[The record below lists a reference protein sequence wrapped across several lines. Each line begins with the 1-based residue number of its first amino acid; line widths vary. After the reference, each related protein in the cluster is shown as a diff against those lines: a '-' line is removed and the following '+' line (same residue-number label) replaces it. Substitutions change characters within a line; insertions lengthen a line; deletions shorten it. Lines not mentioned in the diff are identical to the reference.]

1 MVVLDLK
8 LLLFQNG
15 NTKKNILSLSG
26 ELLFQCA
33 FGFSLRKVKFN
44 KSYLP
49 PLLSLLEFHN
59 EYLCEY
65 LTAALMLSSHNK
77 KSYQL

>member
-8 LLLFQNG
+8 RLLFQNG

-26 ELLFQCA
+26 ELLFQCP

-44 KSYLP
+44 KSNLP
-49 PLLSLLEFHN
+49 PLFSLLEFHN
-59 EYLCEY
+59 EYIY
-65 LTAALMLSSHNK
+65 IYVNI
-77 KSYQL
+77 